1 MAGDIGNVRLF
12 YEDLQTCRNIV
23 SSLFDMGCFCC
34 DFELPVVETEFMRL
48 WSIHP
53 KYLDSIGLVA
63 LWRESLLAQ
72 KVLHGKTK
80 GYKSHPEL
88 IRFKAHPFPLK
99 AISAYLTEIWKESSK
114 RGYNFDR
121 SKISLKYR
129 TTRITVTPDEL
140 KSEFDWL
147 CVKLKKRNPQKYKEL
162 LSVKKIESHPGLRV
176 IRK

>member
-1 MAGDIGNVRLF
+1 
-12 YEDLQTCRNIV
+12 
-23 SSLFDMGCFCC
+23 
-34 DFELPVVETEFMRL
+34 MRL

-72 KVLHGKTK
+72 KVLRGKTK

-99 AISAYLTEIWKESSK
+99 AISAYLNEILKESIK

-121 SKISLKYR
+121 IKIRLKCR
-129 TTRITVTPDEL
+129 TTRIPVTSNEL
-140 KSEFDWL
+140 KNEFDWL
-147 CVKLKKRNPQKYKEL
+147 CAKLKKRSPQKYKEL
-162 LSVKKIESHPGLRV
+162 LSVKKIECHPGFRI

>member
-1 MAGDIGNVRLF
+1 
-12 YEDLQTCRNIV
+12 
-23 SSLFDMGCFCC
+23 
-34 DFELPVVETEFMRL
+34 VEIEFMRL

-72 KVLHGKTK
+72 KVLQGKTK

-99 AISAYLTEIWKESSK
+99 AISGYLIEVWKESIK

-121 SKISLKYR
+121 SKIRLKCR
-129 TTRITVTPDEL
+129 TTRIPVTSNEL
-140 KSEFDWL
+140 KREFDWL
-147 CVKLKKRNPQKYKEL
+147 CIKLKKRNSQKCKEL
-162 LSVKKIESHPGLRV
+162 LSVKKIESHPGFRE

>member
-1 MAGDIGNVRLF
+1 
-12 YEDLQTCRNIV
+12 
-23 SSLFDMGCFCC
+23 
-34 DFELPVVETEFMRL
+34 MRL

-72 KVLHGKTK
+72 KVLQEKTK

-88 IRFKAHPFPLK
+88 VRFKAQPFPLK
-99 AISAYLTEIWKESSK
+99 AISVYLSEMWKESSK

-121 SKISLKYR
+121 SKITLNCR
-129 TTRITVTPDEL
+129 TTGIPVTSNEL

-147 CVKLKKRNPQKYKEL
+147 CVKLKKRNPQKCRGL
-162 LSVKKIESHPGLRV
+162 LSAKRIECHPSFRV